1 MKKEEVIEELTKIYN
16 QNGKINKNLIYEHS
30 KTINK
35 PLYQRMIEHFGNID
49 NMYSELGFS
58 KTKRGYNK
66 KEVNSDDILDII
78 NKCYNDNAYV
88 SKELLYLYSN
98 IKKINILKY
107 FKTNEHLD
115 IKKLLLNNGFE
126 SKTLLNNLNIWVKK
140 DIDILN
146 KNSLNNIII
155 NINNRFNFI
164 TKNNI
169 EEINKSLLIY
179 IDKYYGSFE
188 NMINMLNLVVIN
200 KEEVNKEM
208 ERIFKLAEIEKVKI
222 SKHFIKINFKYG
234 FSYFEK
240 YYGINNKNII
250 KYNSKFDVTK
260 NMVDDEILNIYNL
273 SLSNG
278 EKFNIRYYH
287 KNSKYSWY
295 LENKFYKSFQD
306 AVIKLDIKSNI
317 LPECNLDDIKKEII
331 SLYNEYNFFSVE
343 LFCNKNSLRN
353 KAAKYVYDNVDGGF
367 TTLCSEL
374 NIPLNTANK
383 RCNYLINIIEEILNE
398 KAKREYSF
406 TWLRNSNNNK
416 YRVDA
421 YFENFNLIVEYNG
434 KQHYEFVSRFHNT
447 IEEFNKYVDDYNDK
461 VKKLRANNFIVL
473 EWKYNK
479 TISYNNVKR
488 EIMKFIKL

>member
-222 SKHFIKINFKYG
+222 SKHY
-234 FSYFEK
+234 
-240 YYGINNKNII
+240 II
-250 KYNSKFDVTK
+250 LV
-260 NMVDDEILNIYNL
+260 
-273 SLSNG
+273 
-278 EKFNIRYYH
+278 
-287 KNSKYSWY
+287 
-295 LENKFYKSFQD
+295 
-306 AVIKLDIKSNI
+306 
-317 LPECNLDDIKKEII
+317 
-331 SLYNEYNFFSVE
+331 
-343 LFCNKNSLRN
+343 
-353 KAAKYVYDNVDGGF
+353 
-367 TTLCSEL
+367 
-374 NIPLNTANK
+374 
-383 RCNYLINIIEEILNE
+383 
-398 KAKREYSF
+398 
-406 TWLRNSNNNK
+406 
-416 YRVDA
+416 
-421 YFENFNLIVEYNG
+421 
-434 KQHYEFVSRFHNT
+434 
-447 IEEFNKYVDDYNDK
+447 
-461 VKKLRANNFIVL
+461 
-473 EWKYNK
+473 
-479 TISYNNVKR
+479 
-488 EIMKFIKL
+488 

>member
-16 QNGKINKNLIYEHS
+16 QNGKVNKNLIYEHS

-240 YYGINNKNII
+240 YYGINNENII

-295 LENKFYKSFQD
+295 L
-306 AVIKLDIKSNI
+306 
-317 LPECNLDDIKKEII
+317 
-331 SLYNEYNFFSVE
+331 
-343 LFCNKNSLRN
+343 
-353 KAAKYVYDNVDGGF
+353 
-367 TTLCSEL
+367 
-374 NIPLNTANK
+374 
-383 RCNYLINIIEEILNE
+383 
-398 KAKREYSF
+398 
-406 TWLRNSNNNK
+406 
-416 YRVDA
+416 
-421 YFENFNLIVEYNG
+421 
-434 KQHYEFVSRFHNT
+434 
-447 IEEFNKYVDDYNDK
+447 
-461 VKKLRANNFIVL
+461 
-473 EWKYNK
+473 
-479 TISYNNVKR
+479 
-488 EIMKFIKL
+488 

>member
-1 MKKEEVIEELTKIYN
+1 MEKEEVIEELTKIYN
-16 QNGKINKNLIYEHS
+16 QNGKINKNLIYEHG

-35 PLYQRMIEHFGNID
+35 PLYQRMIEYFGNID

-126 SKTLLNNLNIWVKK
+126 FKTLLNNLNIWVKK

-146 KNSLNNIII
+146 KDSLNNIII

-169 EEINKSLLIY
+169 AEINKSLLIY

-188 NMINMLNLVVIN
+188 NMINMLDLVVIN

-222 SKHFIKINFKYG
+222 SKYFIKINFKYG

-240 YYGINNKNII
+240 YYGINNENII

-353 KAAKYVYDNVDGGF
+353 KAARYVYDNVDGGF
-367 TTLCSEL
+367 TTLCNEL

-434 KQHYEFVSRFHNT
+434 KQHYELVNRFHNT